1 MMILCHPKQFRTML
15 ISHDPKARFPM
26 SAIVCLIA
34 PDARETPEY
43 RYIKHVAVLY
53 YIEVRGR
60 KKRGETPAI
69 EGEGTKRNKT

>member
-1 MMILCHPKQFRTML
+1 
-15 ISHDPKARFPM
+15 M